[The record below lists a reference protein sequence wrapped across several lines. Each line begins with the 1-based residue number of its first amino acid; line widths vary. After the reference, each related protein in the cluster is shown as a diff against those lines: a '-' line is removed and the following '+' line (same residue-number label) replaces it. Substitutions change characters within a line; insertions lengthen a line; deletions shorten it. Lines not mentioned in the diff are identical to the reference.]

1 MICEISSLIDKQLRS
16 HLTHSPLVTLTY
28 PIGIGLYNHD
38 HHFSHIIF
46 HSRSSHWSHSAAF
59 GGYWQG
65 LWHRFSSIQPI
76 CIWALNCF
84 RSWEIYATSAL
95 KEAWSQL
102 NLDKVTDHQVPEIV
116 KVWARRKPQEGEV
129 IRAQVKSAIS
139 KAKETLESF
148 KGSSI
153 SDGRLRDGLSDLV
166 NKFCFDAL
174 SDCNNTATATNYV
187 SHFFFL
193 Y

>member
-1 MICEISSLIDKQLRS
+1 MTTTSHTSSSIADQAIDLIPQL
-16 HLTHSPLVTLTY
+16 
-28 PIGIGLYNHD
+28 
-38 HHFSHIIF
+38 
-46 HSRSSHWSHSAAF
+46 SAATGKDF
-59 GGYWQG
+59 GTTLAQ
-65 LWHRFSSIQPI
+65 FSQYAFELST
-76 CIWALNCF
+76 A
-84 RSWEIYATSAL
+84 SEAEKIYATSAL

-174 SDCNNTATATNYV
+174 SDCNNTAPATNYV
-187 SHFFFL
+187 SHFFFFL